1 MNNDN
6 DWEDDW
12 ENIEIPDLGQ
22 LIKNKERELKLLEER
37 KAMEEADL
45 VLTEELFGKQN
56 MEQKSVPKVEQKSIP
71 KVEQKSIP
79 KVEQKTVSKKE
90 QKRQKKRQ
98 EELFGKATL
107 VDLDEYE
114 EQYGHLEEQY

>member
-71 KVEQKSIP
+71 KVEQK
-79 KVEQKTVSKKE
+79 TVSKKE